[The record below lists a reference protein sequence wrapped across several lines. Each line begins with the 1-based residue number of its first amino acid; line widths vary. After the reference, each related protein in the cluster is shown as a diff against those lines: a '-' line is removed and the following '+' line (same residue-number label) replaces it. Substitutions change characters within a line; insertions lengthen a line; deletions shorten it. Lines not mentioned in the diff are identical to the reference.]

1 MRKPE
6 VRYDPLQKTVVII
19 DESGVPFVTCAASET
34 GILRDWR
41 RALLDHGYIAACD
54 QITEIL
60 ALPRRER
67 V

>member
-1 MRKPE
+1 MRKPG
-6 VRYDPLQKTVVII
+6 VRYDPLKKTVVII

-41 RALLDHGYIAACD
+41 QALLHHGHIAACD

-60 ALPRRER
+60 AKPLNER
-67 V
+67 